1 MNSIKNDSFD
11 IIVSKKESIV
21 YQIAKKNP
29 VTGIIT
35 LFLSFKNSSK
45 ISSGSEPDILEVI
58 LNEYIE
64 FKIANKIFIF
74 KNGLRSSRT
83 IPPLL

>member
-1 MNSIKNDSFD
+1 M
-11 IIVSKKESIV
+11 
-21 YQIAKKNP
+21 
-29 VTGIIT
+29 IT